1 MALNN
6 VESLFAASLQD
17 SDLSAKQKAVLRAS
31 LTLFADKGYDRTST
45 ADIARL
51 AGVSE
56 GTVYKRFK
64 TKRDI
69 FEAITTPF
77 VDQVL
82 PTAAGEFFKE
92 ISTAGFPDFR
102 SLLTFAVHD
111 RIVFGL
117 ANRRELKIFVQEIVA
132 DPQMFNALAA
142 RASQLFTKG
151 LAPLFKQFQDTGEL
165 VQWDAIRIG
174 RYIISTVLGY
184 VLPSVIARTPEQN
197 VDQATQEIVEF
208 LLKGL
213 HP

>member
-1 MALNN
+1 MPLNN
-6 VESLFAASLQD
+6 VESLFAASLQEA
-17 SDLSAKQKAVLRAS
+17 DLSEKQKAVLRVS

-56 GTVYKRFK
+56 GTVYKKFK
-64 TKRDI
+64 TKREI
-69 FEAITTPF
+69 FEAITAPF

-82 PTAAGEFFKE
+82 PTAAGEFFQE
-92 ISTAGFPDFR
+92 MAGTAFPDFR

-117 ANRRELKIFVQEIVA
+117 ANRRELKIFVQEIVS
-132 DPQMFNALAA
+132 DPKMFSMLAA
-142 RASQLFTKG
+142 RANRLFTQG

-165 VQWDAIRIG
+165 VRWDAVRIG
-174 RYIISTVLGY
+174 RYIISTVLAY
-184 VLPSVIARTPEQN
+184 VLPSVITGTASMDAE
-197 VDQATQEIVEF
+197 QATQEIVAF
-208 LLKGL
+208 LMKGL